1 MPERAYSHS
10 TSRVRYRLAGGLAGA
25 GVEAGGA
32 ACDGGVAIGPAPVA
46 PEPVVVRGAV
56 LVVAVG
62 VLFMFEAVSV
72 LPPQ

>member
-1 MPERAYSHS
+1 MPERTYST

-25 GVEAGGA
+25 GVEVGGA
-32 ACDGGVAIGPAPVA
+32 AWFGGADIGPVPVV

-56 LVVAVG
+56 LVAVG

-72 LPPQ
+72 VPPQ